1 MQVADRASVS
11 FTLLLTVTAAKLVVA
26 DSLPKLSYLTVLDK
40 YMMAC
45 FGVIVLVVL
54 ANITT
59 ALFFEVYP
67 EFNPRPADLFCAL
80 ALGSLWAAYN
90 ARLVWLILRRLRQ
103 IRERY
108 GVDIHPLPFDV
119 VREAETACADDEI
132 QQQL

>member
-1 MQVADRASVS
+1 MAPTIGER
-11 FTLLLTVTAAKLVVA
+11 LAACWTEGSLCSDLATKTHLILVV
-26 DSLPKLSYLTVLDK
+26 
-40 YMMAC
+40 
-45 FGVIVLVVL
+45 

-80 ALGSLWAAYN
+80 VLGSLWAAYN